1 MATSLP
7 QHCMPCV
14 EMILNLVEYAA
25 VVGLGMVGQLAAQMH
40 RLAGCYVIGWDTI
53 DLRLKIARHCGINEV
68 TDTTTETGSDAT
80 HEFTNGKGLDSAV
93 LAFGGEDTKVF
104 NELQRS
110 CKRAPD
116 GLFTGRIVIVGKTTI
131 NYDATTANIDIR
143 RTARTGPGY
152 NDKTWESG
160 EEYPS
165 VYMRWTTRTNLE
177 LCMRLIS
184 EQKLL
189 VDPLT
194 THTVLM
200 DQVENEIE
208 HIIRDPDNILGVI
221 IQYQN
226 ASRDVT

>member
-1 MATSLP
+1 
-7 QHCMPCV
+7 
-14 EMILNLVEYAA
+14 
-25 VVGLGMVGQLAAQMH
+25 
-40 RLAGCYVIGWDTI
+40 
-53 DLRLKIARHCGINEV
+53 
-68 TDTTTETGSDAT
+68 
-80 HEFTNGKGLDSAV
+80 
-93 LAFGGEDTKVF
+93 
-104 NELQRS
+104 
-110 CKRAPD
+110 
-116 GLFTGRIVIVGKTTI
+116 
-131 NYDATTANIDIR
+131 
-143 RTARTGPGY
+143 
-152 NDKTWESG
+152 
-160 EEYPS
+160 
-165 VYMRWTTRTNLE
+165 MRWTTRTNLE